1 MLWFSRPRLPD
12 DVRRALRA
20 QGADTPL
27 AQAALADGSWAV
39 ATRAALATTST
50 PPASAPEGGRTVV
63 VHRPWCDV
71 DRASF
76 EPTDGVL
83 TVEWV
88 DREPALLLPLEPEQR
103 TSLPQVVR
111 ERVQW
116 SVVHAEPVALAGG
129 RSARVAVRRTADGE
143 IFSQAIAGP
152 GVDLD
157 DPAVADVIDA
167 AEARVRNAAGLPA

>member
-27 AQAALADGSWAV
+27 AQAALTDGSWAV
-39 ATRAALATTST
+39 ATRAALAVTSLT
-50 PPASAPEGGRTVV
+50 DVPGSDRTVV

-76 EPTDGVL
+76 EADVL

-88 DREPALLLPLEPEQR
+88 DWEPMLRLPLEPEQR

-116 SVVHAEPVALAGG
+116 SVVHAEPVSLAGG

>member
-1 MLWFSRPRLPD
+1 MPWFSRPRLPD
-12 DVRRALRA
+12 DARLALRA
-20 QGADTPL
+20 HGADTPI
-27 AQAALADGSWAV
+27 AQASLADGSWVV
-39 ATRAALATTST
+39 ATRAALATTS
-50 PPASAPEGGRTVV
+50 APTEHDPGGGRTVV

-76 EPTDGVL
+76 EPMEGVL

-88 DREPALLLPLEPEQR
+88 DREPALRLALEPEQR
-103 TSLPQVVR
+103 TALPQVVR

-116 SVVHAEPVALAGG
+116 SVVHAEPVTLTGG